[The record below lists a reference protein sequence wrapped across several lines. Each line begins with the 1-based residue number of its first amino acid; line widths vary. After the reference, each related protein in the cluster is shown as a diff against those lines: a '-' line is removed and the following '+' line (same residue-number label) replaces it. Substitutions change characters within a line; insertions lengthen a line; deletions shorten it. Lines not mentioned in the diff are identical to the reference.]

1 MGRGRPSDRAGRG
14 LRSLSAAVR
23 IGTCSWADE
32 TLTKTW
38 YPASV
43 RTAEARLH
51 HYAEQFDTVELN
63 ASYYALPSPD
73 ATAAWARRT
82 PPGFVFHVKAFG
94 MMTRHPVRAE
104 QLPPDLRA
112 EAPVDDRG
120 RVDHPS
126 RELRGEV
133 FTRFR
138 AALEPLREA
147 GKLGGILMQFPSYIT
162 RKQASLEYLEWAKE
176 RLGGDE
182 MMVEFRHRSWL
193 EPEHA
198 QDTLAFLRCARGDV
212 CHGRRAPHRRP
223 EPGADGRRHELGYG
237 LPAPARPQRRHLERA
252 RPKRRG
258 AVRLPV
264 LARRAGRVVA
274 AAARALVALGAH
286 LRDVQ
291 QQRSQRR
298 PGGADRTGAD
308 ERAHAARDPARTTAC
323 RSRIDDD
330 QAQREHAED
339 DAERGQD
346 ESHAR
351 VHSWRTG
358 LRSSARSISRSR
370 W

>member
-1 MGRGRPSDRAGRG
+1 
-14 LRSLSAAVR
+14 
-23 IGTCSWADE
+23 
-32 TLTKTW
+32 
-38 YPASV
+38 V

-104 QLPPDLRA
+104 QLPADLRA
-112 EAPVDDRG
+112 DAPVDDRG

-193 EPEHA
+193 EPEA
-198 QDTLAFLRCARGDV
+198 VNDTLAFLRSLEATYVMVDAPRTDARNLV
-212 CHGRRAPHRRP
+212 PT
-223 EPGADGRRHELGYG
+223 
-237 LPAPARPQRRHLERA
+237 
-252 RPKRRG
+252 
-258 AVRLPV
+258 
-264 LARRAGRVVA
+264 VVA
-274 AAARALVALGAH
+274 ATSETAYLRLHGRNAATWNVRGRSAAERFDYLYSRGELAEWSQP
-286 LRDVQ
+286 LREL
-291 QQRSQRR
+291 SSLS
-298 PGGADRTGAD
+298 
-308 ERAHAARDPARTTAC
+308 ARTYAMFNNNG
-323 RSRIDDD
+323 RSAGPDGPIA
-330 QAQREHAED
+330 QAPTNADMLREI
-339 DAERGQD
+339 
-346 ESHAR
+346 
-351 VHSWRTG
+351 
-358 LRSSARSISRSR
+358 LRADGVPVTDSPRSAPA
-370 W
+370 

>member
-1 MGRGRPSDRAGRG
+1 M
-14 LRSLSAAVR
+14 
-23 IGTCSWADE
+23 
-32 TLTKTW
+32 
-38 YPASV
+38 

-104 QLPPDLRA
+104 QLPADLRA
-112 EAPVDDRG
+112 DAPVDDRG

-176 RLGGDE
+176 RLDGDE

-193 EPEHA
+193 EPEA
-198 QDTLAFLRCARGDV
+198 VNDTLAFLRSLEATYVMVDAPRTDARNLV
-212 CHGRRAPHRRP
+212 PT
-223 EPGADGRRHELGYG
+223 
-237 LPAPARPQRRHLERA
+237 
-252 RPKRRG
+252 
-258 AVRLPV
+258 
-264 LARRAGRVVA
+264 VVA
-274 AAARALVALGAH
+274 ATSETAYLRLHGRNAATWNVRGRSAAERFDYLYSRGELAEWSQP
-286 LRDVQ
+286 LREL
-291 QQRSQRR
+291 SSLS
-298 PGGADRTGAD
+298 
-308 ERAHAARDPARTTAC
+308 ARTYAMFNNNG
-323 RSRIDDD
+323 RSAGPDGPIA
-330 QAQREHAED
+330 QAPTNADMLREI
-339 DAERGQD
+339 
-346 ESHAR
+346 
-351 VHSWRTG
+351 
-358 LRSSARSISRSR
+358 LRADGVPVTDSPRSAPA
-370 W
+370 

>member
-1 MGRGRPSDRAGRG
+1 VGRGRPSDRAGRG

-104 QLPPDLRA
+104 QLPADLRA

-120 RVDHPS
+120 RVEHPS

-147 GKLGGILMQFPSYIT
+147 GKLGGILMQFPSYVT
-162 RKQASLEYLEWAKE
+162 FKPASLEYLEWAKE

-193 EPEHA
+193 EPANAEN
-198 QDTLAFLRCARGDV
+198 TLAILRSLGATYVMVDAPRTDARNLVPTVVATTSDTAYLRL
-212 CHGRRAPHRRP
+212 HGRNAATWNVRGRSAAERFDYLYSRDELAEWSQPLRELSSLSERTYAMFNNNGRTAGAEGPIAQAPTNAHMLREILR
-223 EPGADGRRHELGYG
+223 ADG
-237 LPAPARPQRRHLERA
+237 
-252 RPKRRG
+252 
-258 AVRLPV
+258 VPV
-264 LARRAGRVVA
+264 T
-274 AAARALVALGAH
+274 
-286 LRDVQ
+286 D
-291 QQRSQRR
+291 
-298 PGGADRTGAD
+298 
-308 ERAHAARDPARTTAC
+308 
-323 RSRIDDD
+323 
-330 QAQREHAED
+330 
-339 DAERGQD
+339 
-346 ESHAR
+346 
-351 VHSWRTG
+351 
-358 LRSSARSISRSR
+358 
-370 W
+370 

>member
-1 MGRGRPSDRAGRG
+1 M
-14 LRSLSAAVR
+14 
-23 IGTCSWADE
+23 
-32 TLTKTW
+32 
-38 YPASV
+38 

-120 RVDHPS
+120 RVDRPS

-162 RKQASLEYLEWAKE
+162 RKQASVEYLEWAKE

-198 QDTLAFLRCARGDV
+198 KDTLAFLRALRATYVMVDAPRTDARNLVPTVVGTSSDTAYLRL
-212 CHGRRAPHRRP
+212 HGRNAATWNVRGRSAAERFDYLYSRDELAEWSQPLRELSSLSERTYAMFNNNGRSAGPEGPIAQAPTNAHMLREILR
-223 EPGADGRRHELGYG
+223 ADG
-237 LPAPARPQRRHLERA
+237 
-252 RPKRRG
+252 
-258 AVRLPV
+258 
-264 LARRAGRVVA
+264 
-274 AAARALVALGAH
+274 
-286 LRDVQ
+286 VQ
-291 QQRSQRR
+291 VT
-298 PGGADRTGAD
+298 D
-308 ERAHAARDPARTTAC
+308 
-323 RSRIDDD
+323 
-330 QAQREHAED
+330 
-339 DAERGQD
+339 
-346 ESHAR
+346 
-351 VHSWRTG
+351 
-358 LRSSARSISRSR
+358 
-370 W
+370 

>member
-1 MGRGRPSDRAGRG
+1 MGGGRPAARAGRRR
-14 LRSLSAAVR
+14 RSLSAAVR

-38 YPASV
+38 YPPAV

-51 HYAEQFDTVELN
+51 HYAERFDTVELN

-104 QLPPDLRA
+104 QLPADLRA
-112 EAPVDDRG
+112 EAQVDDRG

-198 QDTLAFLRCARGDV
+198 EDTLGFLRSLGATYVMVDAPRTDARNLV
-212 CHGRRAPHRRP
+212 PT
-223 EPGADGRRHELGYG
+223 
-237 LPAPARPQRRHLERA
+237 
-252 RPKRRG
+252 
-258 AVRLPV
+258 
-264 LARRAGRVVA
+264 VVA
-274 AAARALVALGAH
+274 ATSDTAYLRLHGRNAATWNVRG
-286 LRDVQ
+286 
-291 QQRSQRR
+291 RS
-298 PGGADRTGAD
+298 A
-308 ERAHAARDPARTTAC
+308 
-323 RSRIDDD
+323 
-330 QAQREHAED
+330 
-339 DAERGQD
+339 AERFD
-346 ESHAR
+346 YLYSREELAEWSTPLR
-351 VHSWRTG
+351 ELSSLSERTYAMFNNNG
-358 LRSSARSISRSR
+358 RSAGPEGPIAQAPTNADMLRELLRADGVPVTDSPRSAPA
-370 W
+370 

>member
-1 MGRGRPSDRAGRG
+1 
-14 LRSLSAAVR
+14 
-23 IGTCSWADE
+23 
-32 TLTKTW
+32 
-38 YPASV
+38 V

-104 QLPPDLRA
+104 QLPADLRA
-112 EAPVDDRG
+112 EAQVDDRG

-138 AALEPLREA
+138 SALEPLREA
-147 GKLGGILMQFPSYIT
+147 GKLGGILMQFPSYVA

-198 QDTLAFLRCARGDV
+198 ADTLEFLRSLEATYVMVDAPRTDARNLV
-212 CHGRRAPHRRP
+212 PT
-223 EPGADGRRHELGYG
+223 
-237 LPAPARPQRRHLERA
+237 
-252 RPKRRG
+252 
-258 AVRLPV
+258 
-264 LARRAGRVVA
+264 VVA
-274 AAARALVALGAH
+274 ATSQTAYLRLHGRNAATWNVRG
-286 LRDVQ
+286 
-291 QQRSQRR
+291 RS
-298 PGGADRTGAD
+298 A
-308 ERAHAARDPARTTAC
+308 
-323 RSRIDDD
+323 
-330 QAQREHAED
+330 
-339 DAERGQD
+339 AERFDYLYSPD
-346 ESHAR
+346 ELAEWSQPLR
-351 VHSWRTG
+351 ELSSLSERTYAMFNNNG
-358 LRSSARSISRSR
+358 RSAGPEGPIAQAPTNAHMLREILRTDGVPVTDSPRSAPA
-370 W
+370 